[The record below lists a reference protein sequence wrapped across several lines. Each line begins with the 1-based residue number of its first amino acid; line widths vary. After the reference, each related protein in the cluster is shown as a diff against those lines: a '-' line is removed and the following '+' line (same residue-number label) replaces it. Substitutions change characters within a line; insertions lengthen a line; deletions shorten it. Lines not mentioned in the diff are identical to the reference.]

1 MTILSTKAG
10 VKSRLA
16 DFTQFT
22 TIEGNDDV
30 MSKQAYGSVTIT
42 QLAKGVE
49 YANVQ
54 SAIEDVRNFT
64 IRPINSIEINTDG
77 ISPEGISQVDQWEFT
92 GDVTDVT
99 LQAGD
104 PVIINVYGFP
114 VHATVGDT
122 AEDFANKVALTLN
135 TDAVMKNFVL
145 NKIEVSSLGGNILN
159 VTYIDNQVHN
169 LEGFSTK
176 GITVVPTTLSPAK
189 AGYGAWNRIGT
200 RNETLDG
207 SASPITFHYFKR
219 YA

>member
-16 DFTQFT
+16 DFAQFT
-22 TIEGNDDV
+22 PIERNDDV
-30 MSKQAYGSVTIT
+30 MNKQAYGSVTIT

-77 ISPEGISQVDQWEFT
+77 ISPEGIAQVDQWEFS
-92 GDVTDVT
+92 GVVTDGT

-122 AEDFANKVALTLN
+122 AIDFANKVSLALTA
-135 TDAVMKNFVL
+135 DAVMKSFVL
-145 NKIEVSSLGGNILN
+145 DKVEISSISADILN

-169 LEGFSTK
+169 LDGFSTK

-189 AGYGAWNRIGT
+189 PGYGAWTRIGT

-207 SASPITFHYFKR
+207 SAAPVTFHYFKR